1 MSYRR
6 AWMLVRE
13 INTRFAKPL
22 VFTARGGKGGGGVV
36 GLTPFGEEVLKRHRR
51 MEKSTAES
59 HRGRPEGLESHRN
72 RVKTLNHRV
81 KTGRVPYAPCNR
93 CGEAVLIVR

>member
-13 INTRFAKPL
+13 INTTFAKPL

-36 GLTPFGEEVLKRHRR
+36 GLTPFSEEVLKRHRR
-51 MEKSTAES
+51 MEKSTAKVIAVD
-59 HRGRPEGLESHRN
+59 LKILN
-72 RVKTLNHRV
+72 RTATASKR
-81 KTGRVPYAPCNR
+81 
-93 CGEAVLIVR
+93 